1 MIWEDSPLR
10 ASYRTRVEHV
20 VSISGV
26 HDLRPLLMTRMNEVL
41 ALDEAQ
47 AIDES
52 VALNRPL
59 SSSSITCWGGADE
72 RPAFILQNDLLANV
86 WARLGAQ
93 TASIYAV
100 RKHHFN
106 VIEDLVDP
114 NSELTNTLVGE
125 SATR

>member
-1 MIWEDSPLR
+1 MARMICEDSPLR
-10 ASYRTRVEHV
+10 TSYRTRVEHV
-20 VSISGV
+20 VSI
-26 HDLRPLLMTRMNEVL
+26 
-41 ALDEAQ
+41 
-47 AIDES
+47 S

-59 SSSSITCWGGADE
+59 SSSSITCWVGADE

-86 WARLGAQ
+86 WAGLGAQ

-114 NSELTNTLVGE
+114 NSELTNTFVG
-125 SATR
+125 